1 LFDKK
6 KPETSFKKIEILRHF
21 TYLIG
26 LSGSTFN
33 DLENSILFSAFK
45 TPEVK
50 FPSLRPS

>member
-6 KPETSFKKIEILRHF
+6 KPETSFNTIEMLRHF
-21 TYLIG
+21 TYMIG
-26 LSGSTFN
+26 LSGSTLT
-33 DLENSILFSAFK
+33 DLESSILFSAFK